1 MPERYV
7 ALGDSFTEGVGDWNP
22 RFPNGV
28 RGWADRVAKQLSKN
42 DPTIEYANLAI
53 RSKRLAQIRDE
64 QLEAAIA
71 MNPTLV
77 TLYAGGNDI
86 LEVRNNMDTLMA
98 GYQSIVRTLRST
110 GARVLLFTG
119 FDVPLHPALEPLK
132 RRNWVYNANVRRIAI
147 EEGAEVIDYWC
158 FEEFHDRRLWD
169 VDRLHMSSA
178 GHRVLAAHV
187 LAHIGVPHTIS
198 PPAVPDPAP
207 PGMRAWVRREREW
220 LGEWVL
226 PMFGRRLRGVTLG
239 DSLEAKWPEPIRPA
253 DGMKKMAR
261 RRVARK

>member
-1 MPERYV
+1 M

-28 RGWADRVAKQLSKN
+28 RGWADRVAKQLSKQ
-42 DPTIEYANLAI
+42 DPTVEYANLAI

-64 QLEAAIA
+64 QLEAALA
-71 MNPTLV
+71 LNPTLV

-86 LEVRNNMDTLMA
+86 LEVRNDMGRLMSE
-98 GYQSIVRTLRST
+98 YQELVHALRAT

-132 RRNWVYNANVRRIAI
+132 RRNWVYNAHVRRIAI
-147 EEGAEVIDYWC
+147 EERAEVIDYWC

-178 GHRVLAAHV
+178 GHRILAAHV
-187 LAHIGVPHTIS
+187 LAQIGVPHTLTPRPFS
-198 PPAVPDPAP
+198 APAP
-207 PGMRAWVRREREW
+207 RGVRSWVQRERAW
-220 LGEWVL
+220 LGDWVL

-239 DSLEAKWPEPIRPA
+239 DALSVKWPEPIRPA
-253 DGMKKMAR
+253 DGMKKQAR
-261 RRVARK
+261 RRMARK